1 MKQYQIKN
9 NIIKYNKFLIR
20 RQFMNKVILCGN
32 LTKDMDVK
40 IIKGKTK
47 KDNDVIVGRFTVA
60 VNEGYGENRKATFIP
75 VTIFNKMVENLEEQ
89 LIKGTKVNVVGKLDI
104 KNEETEEGYKT
115 YVSVIAEEI
124 QLLKVADTEDKKD
137 KKHSK
142 GGKK

>member
-1 MKQYQIKN
+1 
-9 NIIKYNKFLIR
+9 
-20 RQFMNKVILCGN
+20 MNKVILCGN

-47 KDNDVIVGRFTVA
+47 KSDDTIVGRFTLA
-60 VNEGYGENRKATFIP
+60 VNEGYGENKKTTFIP
-75 VTIFNKMVENLEEQ
+75 ITIFNKTVENLEEY

-115 YVSVIAEEI
+115 YVSVISNEI
-124 QLLKVADTEDKKD
+124 QLLKVAEPQEEPEKYG
-137 KKHSK
+137 K